1 MNTWLKMRITG
12 VDGLKGGGVRDG
24 RYMNRKPDVKI
35 NTGTTY
41 YNTIIQVDFNHY
53 FIIFEKD
60 NTHIS
65 SGVPL

>member
-35 NTGTTY
+35 QVLRTTTPSY
-41 YNTIIQVDFNHY
+41 R
-53 FIIFEKD
+53 
-60 NTHIS
+60 
-65 SGVPL
+65 

>member
-35 NTGTTY
+35 NTGTT
-41 YNTIIQVDFNHY
+41 T
-53 FIIFEKD
+53 
-60 NTHIS
+60 
-65 SGVPL
+65 P

>member
-24 RYMNRKPDVKI
+24 RYMNLGNLMLKYR
-35 NTGTTY
+35 Y

-60 NTHIS
+60 THIS

>member
-12 VDGLKGGGVRDG
+12 VEGLKGGGVRDG

-35 NTGTTY
+35 QVLRTT
-41 YNTIIQVDFNHY
+41 TPFIQVDFNHY

-60 NTHIS
+60 THIS